1 MSYDYWLECPKCKQR
16 LEEEVLSKRQEA
28 ASETNWKKRMNI
40 IKEAESMAEDIPW
53 KIQSI
58 PMDSVSPAEDFGI
71 SYIDLTFYADCI
83 KCDFSIRLR
92 HEHYFDRMGREHYP
106 KRPAL
111 KWKQEGSRLI
121 ASCEND
127 NYVIIKVAT
136 VNGILHKLSN
146 GYGFTFTDPDLEK
159 VKLVAN
165 RMKHNIDT
173 FTFEEEEDGE
183 D

>member
-16 LEEEVLSKRQEA
+16 LEEEVLSKKQEA
-28 ASETNWKKRMNI
+28 AAESNWKKRMNI
-40 IKEAESMAEDIPW
+40 LKEAESMAEDIPW

-58 PMDSVSPAEDFGI
+58 PMDRMYPAMDFGI
-71 SYIDLTFYADCI
+71 SYIDLTFHASCM
-83 KCDFSIRLR
+83 KCDFFIRIR
-92 HEHYFDRMGREHYP
+92 HEHFLDKMGNEYYP

-111 KWKQEGSRLI
+111 KWKETPNYLVSGCVNDDYRIREVVTVEG
-121 ASCEND
+121 
-127 NYVIIKVAT
+127 T
-136 VNGILHKLSN
+136 VYTLTNGH
-146 GYGFTFTDPDLEK
+146 GFSFTDPDLKK